1 MALSTP
7 PHAFF
12 SGQNPVFQALVTFSG
27 VIVANAGGLFAKWT
41 GLLEVGERFP
51 WMVAASFL
59 LCFSVFNSIY
69 SLTSGSMTKYYGAS
83 VYSFAGL
90 ALSSG
95 LLAWALSSL
104 SISEAGSYRWIFI
117 VVSIGYMV
125 FMGMVSFMRA
135 IVEFAQ
141 KEEWN
146 HPRLR
151 RRPRNKR

>member
-1 MALSTP
+1 MPLSVPNT
-7 PHAFF
+7 FI
-12 SGQNPVFQALVTFSG
+12 SGQNPVFQALITFAG
-27 VIVANAGGLFAKWT
+27 VIAANVGALFLKWT

-69 SLTSGSMTKYYGAS
+69 SLTSANMIKYYGAS

-90 ALSSG
+90 ALVSG
-95 LLAWALSSL
+95 LLAWAISSL
-104 SISEAGSYRWIFI
+104 SISQAGSYRWIFI

-151 RRPRNKR
+151 RRSKNKR

>member
-1 MALSTP
+1 MPLSVPT
-7 PHAFF
+7 AFI
-12 SGQNPVFQALVTFSG
+12 SGQNPVFQALITFAG
-27 VIVANAGGLFAKWT
+27 VIAVNAGALFLKWT
-41 GLLEVGERFP
+41 GLLEIGERFP

-69 SLTSGSMTKYYGAS
+69 SLTSANRVKYYGAS

-90 ALSSG
+90 ALLSG
-95 LLAWALSSL
+95 LLAWAISSL
-104 SISEAGSYRWIFI
+104 SISQAGSYRWIFI

-125 FMGMVSFMRA
+125 FMGMVSFMRT

-151 RRPRNKR
+151 RRGRNKR

>member
-1 MALSTP
+1 MALPTLPS
-7 PHAFF
+7 AFV
-12 SGQNPVFQALVTFSG
+12 SGQNPVFQALNTFSG
-27 VIVANAGGLFAKWT
+27 EVIANVGALFLKWT

-69 SLTSGSMTKYYGAS
+69 SLTSGNMSRYYGAS

-90 ALSSG
+90 ALISG

>member
-1 MALSTP
+1 MPLSVPNT
-7 PHAFF
+7 FI
-12 SGQNPVFQALVTFSG
+12 SGQNPVFQALITFAG
-27 VIVANAGGLFAKWT
+27 VIAANVGALFLKWI

-69 SLTSGSMTKYYGAS
+69 SLTSANMIKYYGAS

-90 ALSSG
+90 ALVSG
-95 LLAWALSSL
+95 LLAWAISSL
-104 SISEAGSYRWIFI
+104 SISQACSYRWIFI

-151 RRPRNKR
+151 RRSRNKR